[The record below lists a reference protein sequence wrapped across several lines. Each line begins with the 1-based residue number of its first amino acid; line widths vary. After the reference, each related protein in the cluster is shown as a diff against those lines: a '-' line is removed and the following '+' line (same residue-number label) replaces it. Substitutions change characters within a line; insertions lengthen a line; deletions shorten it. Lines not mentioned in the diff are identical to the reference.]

1 MHPSMGVSGGQFG
14 AGPSAYRETA
24 MTTSAHRP
32 APRSARQPR
41 GPDPA
46 TFLVF
51 GVTGDLSQRMLLP
64 ALYRLTQERAVHE
77 AFTVVGFARRPFGR
91 DEFRTFAREAV
102 SRSEGEVDPSG
113 WQRFADRL
121 YYASGDF
128 TKADDY
134 ARVVQLLQEVER
146 THQTRGN
153 RVFYLS
159 TPPSAYE
166 QILTI
171 LERFELVR
179 PGSRDQTWSRV
190 IIEKPF
196 GHDLAS
202 AKQLSRVV
210 DRVLGEDCIFRIDH
224 YLGKETVQNM
234 LAFRFANAIFEPIWN
249 RRYVDHV
256 QVTFAEDIGIG
267 RRGRFYEEVGVV
279 RDVIQN
285 HVLQL
290 LAIIAMEPPAGFD
303 AEAFRNE
310 KAKVLSAI
318 PPASHEEA
326 VRGQYGAGRVGGEA
340 VPGYREQEGIDP
352 HSKTPTYAAV
362 RVHIESW
369 RWAGV
374 PFYLRAGKRLAAKDT
389 EVAVVFRQPP
399 LMLFQDYDMTQM
411 EPNALVL
418 KTTQDERISLG
429 FVARVPGH
437 RRQMRSVA
445 LDFRYAAM
453 GEAEHP
459 AYEHLLLDVLRGDQT
474 FFARRDE
481 VELQWSIVD
490 PLLQYWADH
499 PPKDFPNYAAGSW
512 GPVEAD
518 RLLGRDGRRWHNA

>member
-1 MHPSMGVSGGQFG
+1 
-14 AGPSAYRETA
+14 
-24 MTTSAHRP
+24 
-32 APRSARQPR
+32 
-41 GPDPA
+41 
-46 TFLVF
+46 
-51 GVTGDLSQRMLLP
+51 MLLP
-64 ALYRLTQERAVHE
+64 ALYRLTVERAVPE
-77 AFTVVGFARRPFGR
+77 AFAVVGFSRRAFSH
-91 DEFRTFAREAV
+91 DEFRVFARQAV
-102 SRSEGEVDPSG
+102 SHAEGQLDSSG

-134 ARVVQLLQEVER
+134 AAVVRLLHEVER
-146 THQTRGN
+146 RHQTGGN

-166 QILTI
+166 DILTI
-171 LERFELVR
+171 LEHLELIR
-179 PGSRDQTWSRV
+179 QGGRDQAWNRV

-196 GHDLAS
+196 GHDQAS
-202 AKQLSRVV
+202 SEQLSQVV
-210 DRVLGEDCIFRIDH
+210 DRVLGEECIFRIDH

-234 LAFRFANAIFEPIWN
+234 LVFRFGNAIFEPIWN

-256 QVTFAEDIGIG
+256 QITFAEDIGIG

-290 LAIIAMEPPAGFD
+290 LAIIAMEPPADFN

-310 KAKVLSAI
+310 KAKVLSAV
-318 PPASHEEA
+318 PPASAEAA
-326 VRGQYGAGRVGGEA
+326 VRGQYGPGRMQGEA
-340 VPGYREQEGIDP
+340 VPGYREQDGIDP
-352 HSKTPTYAAV
+352 RSSTPTYAAIQL
-362 RVHIESW
+362 HIESW

-399 LMLFQDYDMTQM
+399 LMLFQDYDMTHM
-411 EPNALVL
+411 NPNILVL
-418 KTTQDERISLG
+418 KTTQDERISLS
-429 FVARVPGH
+429 FAARVPGH
-437 RRQMRSVA
+437 RREMRSVA
-445 LDFRYAAM
+445 LDFRYAEM

-481 VELQWSIVD
+481 VELQWAIVD
-490 PLLQYWADH
+490 PLLKHWADH
-499 PPKDFPNYAAGSW
+499 PPKDFPNYAPGSW
-512 GPVEAD
+512 GPAEAD
-518 RLLGRDGRRWHNA
+518 QLLGRNGRRWHNG